1 MKRVA
6 WVAVGLGTM
15 ISGAAAIGVDTAS
28 APAPQEQSHAQRAAA
43 LEAAR
48 IAQRAGIESRYQE
61 DRAKCDALAG
71 ARKDNCLIDA
81 HARRGRAMIEAAIP
95 YSVRNG

>member
-1 MKRVA
+1 MKRIV
-6 WVAVGLGTM
+6 WVALGLGTM
-15 ISGAAAIGVDTAS
+15 ISGAAAIGVDTPS
-28 APAPQEQSHAQRAAA
+28 APSPQAQSHAQRAAL

-48 IAQRAGIESRYQE
+48 IAQRAGIDSRYQD

-71 ARKDNCLIDA
+71 ARKDSCLIEA

-95 YSVRNG
+95 YAVRS